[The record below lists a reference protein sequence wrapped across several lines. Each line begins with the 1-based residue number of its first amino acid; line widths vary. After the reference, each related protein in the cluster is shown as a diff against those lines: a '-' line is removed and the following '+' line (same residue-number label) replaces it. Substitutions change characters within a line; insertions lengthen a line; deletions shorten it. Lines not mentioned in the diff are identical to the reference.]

1 MISNIEKLAFYIP
14 NTLIK
19 INDISGL
26 FSGFQDNPETAFNDG
41 FYSEVIEKKKE
52 LTADA
57 AINSAN
63 KSLILHFINKSTSFH

>member
-52 LTADA
+52 FEKLAHWKAMLLPLGMILT
-57 AINSAN
+57 
-63 KSLILHFINKSTSFH
+63 F